1 MDYDSDEGPD
11 QDDVNIDDGLL
22 DDVFEGEV
30 GPRNKKTGGGGDC
43 SSCQAMV
50 VCVMGG
56 SNSQVRSSSSHPPPT
71 SPAGSG
77 VRRGTSR
84 GW

>member
-30 GPRNKKTGGGGDC
+30 GPRNKKTGSGGDC